1 MSTLSQALKS
11 EFTSTICQRGQSYF
25 QRKLVQVKKADD
37 WKLKAI
43 VRGSAKYE
51 VELIR
56 DLEGVITAS
65 CTCPYVSSA
74 DDPCKHIYATLLEAD
89 DKQYLQGNG
98 DNSGVIL
105 DLAVEDE
112 YDDDYDEYE
121 DEEEEEEDDYYV
133 PTSHKAKQA
142 KRIITEEARQKILE
156 AQKARWGLVTGKTL
170 AKPAVPPPP
179 PVPAWKQTLTGISKA
194 YQSPTALPTLLWPP
208 GRELIYIVDLPA
220 MHGNESG
227 VVVETNYRERLKSG
241 EWGKLKPISL
251 RANQIPALT
260 DPNDQQILTFLLG
273 GREFYGY
280 THYYSSGNNR
290 YQVNAGLA
298 QQLLPLACQT
308 GRCLVRQQQGQDDC
322 PPLIWDEGEPYELWL
337 DVTQQDEQYQV
348 SGAIR
353 RPSDGAEINLHN
365 ILLISTEGLLF
376 TSNSVSRLGNPE
388 AAKWVNALRPA
399 NGFKVPLDTGPE
411 FLETLLQLPTTPK
424 INLPEDLRYEET
436 TFAPSPRMLLKPHE
450 KKMYSDRIK
459 GELHFDYENTI
470 IKRDDSRTAFY
481 QAERRKLIRRD
492 VATELLALEFLKT
505 IGFKEQRDYYNST
518 PYLSLKTTRVPKTI
532 QTLLNNGWHVE
543 AEGKLYRRPGNFNLS
558 VASGID
564 WFELHGQV
572 DFEGTTVQLPD
583 LLAALKRGQG
593 TVQLGDGTF
602 GLLPEE
608 WMKKYGMIAATGEAN
623 DDHIRFTKA
632 QAGLLDALLAAQPD
646 VEFDA
651 TFARMRE
658 ELKSFAGIEALE
670 PPPGFVGELRG
681 YQKEALG
688 WFQFLQKFGLGGCLA
703 DDMGLGKTPMTLAL
717 LETRRVLRADE
728 TTKHK
733 PPPTLIVLPKSL
745 VFNWQAEAAKFTPH
759 LKLLNHTG
767 GERERETIE
776 HFDEYDVILTTY
788 GTLRNDAILFKDKRF
803 DYIVL
808 DEAQAIKN
816 ANTESSKAARL
827 LQSDHKLALSGTPI
841 ENHLGE
847 LWSLF
852 DFLNPGLLGASSVF
866 GLTGASAR
874 NPEEETKIILS
885 QALRPFILRRTKSQV
900 AKDLPPKLE
909 QTIYCEMEPA
919 QTKLY
924 NDMKEHYRHAL
935 LGRIDAQGINK
946 SKMHILEALLR
957 LRQVACH
964 PGLLDPKKATKG
976 SSAKLDVLFSQLQE
990 LTAEGH
996 KTLVFSQFTSLLAIV
1011 REQLD
1016 KAKITYEYLDG
1027 KTRNR
1032 QERVERFQTDPNC
1045 KLFLISLKAGGVGLN
1060 LTAADYV
1067 FLLDPWWNP
1076 AVEAQAID
1084 RTHRIGQ
1091 TKQVFAYRLITRG
1104 TVEEKVL
1111 QLQDTKRD
1119 LADAIISANNSVIRG
1134 LKREDLELLLS

>member
-1 MSTLSQALKS
+1 MFSLSHALKS
-11 EFTSTICQRGQSYF
+11 EFTTTIRQRGLNYF
-25 QRKLVQVKKADD
+25 QRKLVQIKKADA
-37 WKLKAI
+37 WKVKAI
-43 VRGSAKYE
+43 VRGSSKYT
-51 VELIR
+51 VEFVR
-56 DLEGVITAS
+56 DIEGVIAAS
-65 CTCPYVSSA
+65 CTCPYVSSS
-74 DDPCKHIYATLLEAD
+74 DDPCKHIYATILEAD
-89 DKQYLQGNG
+89 DKKYLQGNG
-98 DNSGVIL
+98 DNSQVIL
-105 DLAVEDE
+105 DLQVEDE
-112 YDDDYDEYE
+112 YDDYDDEYE
-121 DEEEEEEDDYYV
+121 EEEEEEDDYV
-133 PTSHKAKQA
+133 PTSYKAKQA
-142 KRIITEEARQKILE
+142 KRTISEDARQRILE
-156 AQKARWGLVTGKTL
+156 AQKARWGLVT
-170 AKPAVPPPP
+170 ARQIAPVAPAPPPP
-179 PVPAWKQTLTGISKA
+179 PAWKQTLSGISKA
-194 YQSPTALPTLLWPP
+194 YQAPATLPPFQWPA

-220 MHGNESG
+220 MTGNESG
-227 VVVETNYRERLKSG
+227 VVIETNYRERLKSG
-241 EWGKLKPISL
+241 EWGKLKSISL
-251 RANQIPALT
+251 RANHIPFLA
-260 DPNDQQILTFLLG
+260 DPTDQQVLTFLLG
-273 GREFYGY
+273 GREYYGY
-280 THYYSSGNNR
+280 AHYYSSGNNR
-290 YQVNAGLA
+290 YQVSASLA
-298 QQLLPLACQT
+298 QQMLPLACQT
-308 GRCLVRQQQGQDDC
+308 GRCLVRRLHGQENC
-322 PPLIWDEGEPYELWL
+322 PPLVWDEGEPFGLWL
-337 DVTQQDEQYQV
+337 DVTRQEDQYQV
-348 SGAIR
+348 IGAIR
-353 RPSDGAEINLHN
+353 RPSDGAELNLPD
-365 ILLISTEGLLF
+365 IQLISPEGLLF
-376 TSNSVSRLGNPE
+376 TQDHVFRLSNPE
-388 AAKWVNALRPA
+388 AAKWVNSLRQT
-399 NGFKVPLDTGPE
+399 NGFQVPQAAGAD

-424 INLPEDLRYEET
+424 LKLPEDLGYEEI
-436 TFAPSPRMLLKPHE
+436 TFPPHPRLLLKAHE
-450 KKMYSDRIK
+450 QKMFADRVK
-459 GELHFDYENTI
+459 GELHFDYAGTI
-470 IKRDDSRTAFY
+470 INRSNPRTSFY
-481 QAERRKLIRRD
+481 LAEQRKLIRRD
-492 VATELLALEFLKT
+492 LATEQLALEFLQT
-505 IGFKEQRDYYNST
+505 IGFKEQRDYYNSN
-518 PYLSLKTTRVPKTI
+518 PYLSLKTSRVPKTI
-532 QTLLNNGWHVE
+532 QTLLDNGWHVE

-558 VASGID
+558 VSSGID
-564 WFELHGQV
+564 WFELHGEV
-572 DFEGTTVQLPD
+572 DFEGTTVHLPE
-583 LLAALKRGQG
+583 LLAALKRGQN
-593 TVQLGDGTF
+593 TVQLDDGTF

-608 WMKKYGMIAATGEAN
+608 WMKKYGMIAATGESN
-623 DDHIRFTKA
+623 DDHIRFSRA

-646 VEFDA
+646 VQFDA
-651 TFARMRE
+651 TFARVRE
-658 ELKSFAGIEALE
+658 ELKNFAGIEAIE
-670 PPPGFVGELRG
+670 PPESFVGELRG

-717 LETRRVLRADE
+717 LDARRILRADKKS
-728 TTKHK
+728 KHK
-733 PPPTLIVLPKSL
+733 PAPTLIVVPKSL
-745 VFNWQAEAAKFTPH
+745 VFNWQAEASKFTPH
-759 LKLLNHTG
+759 LKVLNHTG
-767 GERERETIE
+767 GEREKETIE

-803 DYIVL
+803 DYVVL

-866 GLTGASAR
+866 GLKGNSAR
-874 NPEEETKIILS
+874 NPEEETKRILS

-935 LGRIDAQGINK
+935 LGRIDKEGINK

-976 SSAKLDVLFSQLQE
+976 SSAKLDVLFSQLEE

-1032 QERVERFQTDPNC
+1032 QERVERFQNDPNC